1 MFADLQLRVFALR
14 VYVEYAYEAHIS
26 LWKPRVADLIHLYW
40 LNTTKNI
47 YNMDLEGQEK
57 LKKKVLCDRD
67 TAGNIVS
74 HRTATIT
81 LALTLHESDKQVF
94 VSVFVPKDF
103 IF

>member
-1 MFADLQLRVFALR
+1 
-14 VYVEYAYEAHIS
+14 
-26 LWKPRVADLIHLYW
+26 
-40 LNTTKNI
+40 
-47 YNMDLEGQEK
+47 MDLEGQEK